1 MSIRISVLVSGGG
14 SNLQALLD
22 AQDEGKLGKGKI
34 VQVIS
39 SRKDAFALNRAA
51 NHGVLSTVIDQN
63 LFPDSV
69 KRNEAVL
76 RALQS
81 ESTDIVVLAGYMKVL
96 SPQVVE
102 AYPGRIVNI
111 HPSLIPKHCGKGMYG
126 IRVHQSVIASGEKES
141 GATVHLV
148 DEGVDTGKI
157 LVQER
162 VPVFQ
167 GDTPEALAQR
177 VLAVE
182 HKILPAAVR
191 QLVDEI
197 ERKR

>member
-1 MSIRISVLVSGGG
+1 M
-14 SNLQALLD
+14 QALLD
-22 AQDEGKLGKGKI
+22 AQDAGELGKGKI

-39 SRKDAFALNRAA
+39 SRKDAFALARAA

-63 LFPDSV
+63 HFPDLG
-69 KRNEAVL
+69 KRNEAIL
-76 RALQS
+76 GALQS
-81 ESTDIVVLAGYMKVL
+81 VSTDMVVLAGYMKVL
-96 SPQVVE
+96 SSQVVE

-126 IRVHQSVIASGEKES
+126 IRVHQSVIESGEKES

-162 VPVFQ
+162 VPVLQ
-167 GDTPEALAQR
+167 GDTPEILAQR

-182 HKILPAAVR
+182 HKILPVAVR

-197 ERKR
+197 ERKQ

>member
-1 MSIRISVLVSGGG
+1 MLVSGGG

-22 AQDEGKLGKGKI
+22 AQDAGKLGKGKI

-39 SRKDAFALNRAA
+39 SRKDAFALTRAA

-63 LFPDSV
+63 HFPDSN
-69 KRNEAVL
+69 KRNEAIL
-76 RALQS
+76 GALQS
-81 ESTDIVVLAGYMKVL
+81 VSTDMVVLAGYMKVL
-96 SPQVVE
+96 SSQVVE

-126 IRVHQSVIASGEKES
+126 LRVHQSVIASGEKES

-162 VPVFQ
+162 VPVLQ
-167 GDTPEALAQR
+167 GDTPEVLAQR

-182 HKILPAAVR
+182 HKILPVAVR

-197 ERKR
+197 ERKQ